1 MIGNDH
7 STYDPFSQLSL
18 DHFPPGDASNPTA
31 PAPATP
37 PPPVP
42 RSENTAVMG
51 GGMIFSGS
59 MMNVGSQHHQNHQP
73 CQHQPMQVTPDQGEV
88 ALQQGPQPQL
98 RSHPGC
104 HSNYGVDTFV
114 HQQHLGL
121 GTLRPPPAANNFT
134 LAVSNSLTS
143 PPISPLW
150 NPASPMT
157 SPMGGAANDANDFV
171 DTLPYAAPMPPTLR
185 AIAPAQNPFD
195 LFDGAHRPAP
205 SATPAPVYPFAVGA
219 DALPLPSQ
227 EQQQAS
233 GQQQDDADFWNDM
246 GFGLP
251 PPPINDDRD
260 VDRIDLTPGGG
271 DSDCDRSHGTSSD
284 DDTDDESPAY
294 KSDHSLDEAPV
305 ALDGRG
311 LPAGGE
317 YYSARVTT
325 PLLGAIFSSG
335 YELRSTLL
343 KTASDSFVKAIGDRP
358 VISFIIDGSAADTA
372 GIGLGHV
379 LLNVNGEDVTDTD
392 GAVRMIS
399 AAPRPMTME
408 YYIPNKE
415 VRLVKTEAQCMVKYD
430 DQSTDAPQYAG
441 AWKPKYVV
449 IGDILGKP
457 HILYM
462 YRSKVGRVQHV
473 ARIILW
479 CCRYIGALSI
489 FLTLEPFRFR
499 IVG

>member
-1 MIGNDH
+1 MIGNNH
-7 STYDPFSQLSL
+7 SNFDPFSQLSL
-18 DHFPPGDASNPTA
+18 DHHIPPGDGSNPTA

-42 RSENTAVMG
+42 TSERTVVMG
-51 GGMIFSGS
+51 GNMIFSGS
-59 MMNVGSQHHQNHQP
+59 MMNAGSQNHQHRQP
-73 CQHQPMQVTPDQGEV
+73 CQHQTMQVTPDQGEV
-88 ALQQGPQPQL
+88 ALQQGPQQQPH
-98 RSHPGC
+98 SGC
-104 HSNYGVDTFV
+104 YSNYGVDAFD
-114 HQQHLGL
+114 HQQPL
-121 GTLRPPPAANNFT
+121 GTLPPPPAADNFT
-134 LAVSNSLTS
+134 VAVSNSLTS

-150 NPASPMT
+150 NSASPIT
-157 SPMGGAANDANDFV
+157 SPMGGTANNANNFV
-171 DTLPYAAPMPPTLR
+171 DTMPSLPYAAPMPTLG
-185 AIAPAQNPFD
+185 AIGPAENPFD
-195 LFDGAHRPAP
+195 SFDGAHAPAP
-205 SATPAPVYPFAVGA
+205 APAATPAPIYPFAADA
-219 DALPLPSQ
+219 DALLPLQ
-227 EQQQAS
+227 KQQQAS

-251 PPPINDDRD
+251 PPSIDNDRGGDRGN
-260 VDRIDLTPGGG
+260 LTQGG
-271 DSDCDRSHGTSSD
+271 DSDSDCDKSYGDSSE

-325 PLLGAIFSSG
+325 PLLGAIFSAG

-379 LLNVNGEDVTDTD
+379 LLNVNGEDVNDTD
-392 GAVRMIS
+392 EAVRMIS
-399 AAPRPMTME
+399 GAPRPMTME
-408 YYIPNKE
+408 YYIPNRE

-462 YRSKVGRVQHV
+462 YRSKVGRVQHDTQL
-473 ARIILW
+473 IL
-479 CCRYIGALSI
+479 
-489 FLTLEPFRFR
+489 
-499 IVG
+499 